1 LPATPAL
8 ALVTVSGPALAL
20 VTVPG
25 PAPDPRQLRREAR
38 EGGPMDRLHGK
49 VALITGGESGIG
61 LATAR
66 LFVTEGARVHLAGL
80 AEDRLKAA
88 AAELGPAAADWSV
101 TDVTQEP
108 QVAAALRQAADRFGG
123 LDVIFSNAGISG
135 EIGRPIT
142 EYPTDVFRRVVDV
155 HVLGA
160 FLVLKHGLPYL
171 RDGGSVII
179 NSSVVGLTSA
189 AGISAYATAK
199 HAQVGL
205 MRTAAKEMAARGI
218 RVNTIHPG
226 PTDTDFQRDIEVRA
240 TGAAPDVAARL
251 FEKQIPLSRH
261 ASPEEVAASVL
272 YLASA
277 DSSFVTGAALPV
289 DGGMQI

>member
-1 LPATPAL
+1 
-8 ALVTVSGPALAL
+8 
-20 VTVPG
+20 
-25 PAPDPRQLRREAR
+25 
-38 EGGPMDRLHGK
+38 MDRLHGK

-66 LFVTEGARVHLAGL
+66 LFVAEGARVHLAGI

-88 AAELGPAAADWSV
+88 AADWSR

-108 QVAAALRQAADRFGG
+108 QVAAAMRQAADRFGG

-135 EIGRPIT
+135 EIAPIT
-142 EYPTDVFRRVVDV
+142 AYPTDVFRRVMDV

-179 NSSVVGLTSA
+179 TSSVVGLTSA

-240 TGAAPDVAARL
+240 TGAPPDEAARL
-251 FEKQIPLSRH
+251 FETQIPLSRH

-277 DSSFVTGAALPV
+277 DSSFVTGASLPV